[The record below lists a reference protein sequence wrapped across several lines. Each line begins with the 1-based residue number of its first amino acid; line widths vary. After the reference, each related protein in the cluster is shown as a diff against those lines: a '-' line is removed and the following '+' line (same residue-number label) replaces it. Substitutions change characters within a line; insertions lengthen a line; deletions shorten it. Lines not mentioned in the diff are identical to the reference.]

1 MMKHRQKNDIPEN
14 VSKRAVVFCLAALFL
29 LGFFAY
35 AASIQGQFVW
45 DDPILVTNN
54 AYIKDISH
62 AGKVFTLGVEA
73 GAGGATRFYRPL
85 LTLSFMADYA
95 LGGLRPAGYHVTNIL
110 LHVFAAWAVF
120 WFLWSL
126 LSDFRP
132 AFLAAV
138 LFVVHPVHTEAVSYI
153 SGRSDPMALAF
164 LLCAFV
170 FYLKSMR
177 RPAPLTLLGL
187 GAAYACALL
196 SRESGLILP
205 VLVLVYHGIFRE
217 KVRPGPFLLLVVV
230 TVAYGA
236 VRWWVFRDA
245 PPAPAAL
252 PFADRW
258 PGAFVAVVHYAR
270 LLVWPFNLHM
280 EYGMPVFSATDPK
293 VFLGAGLLAGLLL
306 LVWRQR
312 RRDRAAAFGAAW
324 FLVGLVPVLNIFPL
338 NAYMAEHWLY
348 LPCVGFFLVLALL
361 IRRFS
366 ERPAGR
372 EAGRAL
378 VVGLLVFYLALTVR
392 QNIGYWRDP
401 KQFYET
407 TLKYAPESARLMTN
421 LGHIY
426 QGEERFDEAAAL
438 YEKAIALSPRH
449 GMRAYSGL
457 GAIYLY
463 TGRTQEA
470 IEIYRRAIVIE
481 PGFHELYSNLGS
493 IYDRVGR
500 QEEARAAFETS
511 VRLNPNS
518 AAAHMNLGVVLS
530 RQEATVDE
538 AAAHLRSAIAL
549 NPNFPEA
556 YHNLAG
562 LYVKLGRVAEA
573 IPLYQ
578 KAIALRPDYPQAR
591 RNLAI
596 AERLERA
603 REKSYP

>member
-1 MMKHRQKNDIPEN
+1 MMKRPQKKDIPEC
-14 VSKRAVVFCLAALFL
+14 VSKRAVAFCLAALFL

-35 AASIQGQFVW
+35 AASIQGPFVW
-45 DDPILVTNN
+45 DDPILVSNN

-62 AGKVFTLGVEA
+62 AGKVFTLDVEA

-110 LHVFAAWAVF
+110 LHVLAAWAVF
-120 WFLWSL
+120 WFLRTL
-126 LSDFRP
+126 LSDFRL
-132 AFLAAV
+132 AFLAAA

-153 SGRSDPMALAF
+153 SGRSDPMVLAF

-170 FYLKSMR
+170 FYLKSLR

-205 VLVLVYHGIFRE
+205 ILILVYHGIFRE
-217 KVRPGPFLLLVVV
+217 KVRPGPLLLLVAV
-230 TVAYGA
+230 TAAYLL
-236 VRWWVFRDA
+236 VRASVFRDA
-245 PPAPAAL
+245 PAGPVPL
-252 PFADRW
+252 LFAERW
-258 PGAFVAVVHYAR
+258 PGVFVAVVNYLR
-270 LLVWPFNLHM
+270 LLLWPFGLHM

-293 VFLGAGLLAGLLL
+293 VFLGAGLLAGLLI

-312 RRDRAAAFGAAW
+312 QGDRAVAFGVAW
-324 FLVGLVPVLNIFPL
+324 FLVGLAPVLNILPL

-348 LPCVGFFLVLALL
+348 LPSVGFFLVLALL
-361 IRRFS
+361 IRRLS

-372 EAGRAL
+372 QAGRVL
-378 VVGLLVFYLALTVR
+378 VAGLLVFYLALTVR
-392 QNIGYWRDP
+392 QNIAYWRDP

-438 YEKAIALSPRH
+438 YEKAIALSPRRQ
-449 GMRAYSGL
+449 MRAYSGL

-470 IEIYRRAIVIE
+470 IEIYRRAIAIE
-481 PGFHELYSNLGS
+481 PGFHELHSNLGS

-500 QEEARAAFETS
+500 QEEARQAFETA

-538 AAAHLRSAIAL
+538 AAAHLQSAIAL

-556 YHNLAG
+556 YRNLAD
-562 LYVKLGRVAEA
+562 LYVNLGRVAEA
-573 IPLYQ
+573 IELYQ
-578 KAIALRPDYPQAR
+578 KALALRPDYPQVR
-591 RNLAI
+591 QNLAV

-603 REKSYP
+603 GKVR